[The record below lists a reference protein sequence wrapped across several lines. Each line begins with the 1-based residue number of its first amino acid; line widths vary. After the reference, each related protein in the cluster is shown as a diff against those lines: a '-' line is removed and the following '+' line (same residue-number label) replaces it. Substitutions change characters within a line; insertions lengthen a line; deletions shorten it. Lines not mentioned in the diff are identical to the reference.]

1 MTITKIIL
9 DLIMINLI
17 IYYLRKFIMN
27 FCLFFSIYKEHP
39 VKTENELEII
49 QKRRGQVEYGIVEKL

>member
-1 MTITKIIL
+1 
-9 DLIMINLI
+9 MINLI
-17 IYYLRKFIMN
+17 IYYFRKFIMN

-49 QKRRGQVEYGIVEKL
+49 QNKRGQIEYGIAEKL